1 LLHID
6 AKGGERTCGGAA
18 NQRPQNAGAV
28 IRCKRSTVGALTDP
42 KGGFR
47 TFAAPVTCRSRL

>member
-1 LLHID
+1 MVTRRWRRT
-6 AKGGERTCGGAA
+6 ASAYSVGKGGTRTCGGAA

-42 KGGFR
+42 KGG
-47 TFAAPVTCRSRL
+47 